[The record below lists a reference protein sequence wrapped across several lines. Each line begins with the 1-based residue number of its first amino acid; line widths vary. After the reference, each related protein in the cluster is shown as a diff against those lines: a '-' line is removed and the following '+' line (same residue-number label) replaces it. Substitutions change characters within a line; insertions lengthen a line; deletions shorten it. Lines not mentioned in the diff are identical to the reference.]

1 MGILPAM
8 IQTASRAV
16 ARVLATAFAVLGLA
30 GAAQAAPA
38 APVKTDHLTLE
49 LAAQTTAAA
58 PGSTV
63 YVALHQKIA
72 DGWHTYWRN
81 PGDAGQATKIDWTLP
96 AGWKAGEI
104 VWPTPHRYATGPLM
118 NYVYSEEVY
127 LPVPIEVPADAKPG
141 QTVALKAH
149 ADFLVCSDI
158 CVPETA
164 DLTLNLPISAGA
176 AAMDPAF
183 GGAITKVLAA
193 APKQED
199 LTGVY
204 SLNSTVLKL
213 AVTGTVV
220 KGVEVTHAYF
230 YPYEGSVIDH
240 ASPQMAER
248 GPDGLTLTLVAS
260 PSLKPPVPVLGVLS
274 VGDAAYIVES
284 KPGPLPAGAA
294 GTTPPVKVTP
304 STGAAKTAEAPAAG
318 GASGGPLGMTLI
330 TAVAFAFIG
339 GLILNLMPC
348 VFPVLSIKAAALAR
362 HVEHPAKA
370 RAEGLAFLIG
380 VVATFLVL
388 AGLLIAAKAGGEA
401 VGWGFQLQS
410 PAVVAVLALLMLLVA
425 LNLSGVFEVG
435 TSIQGAGSGLAQ
447 HGGLAGAFFT
457 GVLAV
462 VVAAPCTAPFMAG
475 AIGWAV
481 TQPPAA
487 ALLVF
492 AALGLGLA
500 APFALIAFIPG
511 LFTRLPK
518 PGAWMEGLRKV
529 LAFPMYGTAA
539 WLVWVF
545 TLQAGDAA
553 LPLLFAAALA
563 VAFAAW
569 CWGVAQR
576 ADKPMFPRAVAVI
589 GLVAAIPLVVLG
601 SKTAAP
607 AAAGAAPSTQA
618 AGSGV
623 VASAQAW
630 SVDKVAALRAE
641 GKPVFVDF
649 TAAWC
654 VTCQVNERTALA
666 GKRVADAFAKTGAVY
681 LKADWTNRDANIAKA
696 LSDRGRSGVPLYLV
710 YGKTGEP
717 EVLPQLLTEGV
728 VVAALDK
735 AKAAS

>member
-1 MGILPAM
+1 M
-8 IQTASRAV
+8 IQTPI
-16 ARVLATAFAVLGLA
+16 RVLAAVLAVLCLGFA
-30 GAAQAAPA
+30 SGAVQAQ
-38 APVKTDHLTLE
+38 PVKTDHLTVE
-49 LAAQTTAAA
+49 LAPQTKAAA
-58 PGSTV
+58 PGSTI
-63 YVALHQKIA
+63 YVALHEKIA
-72 DGWHTYWRN
+72 AGWHTYWRN
-81 PGDAGQATKIDWTLP
+81 PGDAGQAVMLTWTLP
-96 AGWKAGEI
+96 QGWKADPI
-104 VWPTPHRYATGPLM
+104 VWPQPHRFMTGPLM
-118 NYVYSEEVY
+118 NYVFTDEVY
-127 LPVPIEVPADAKPG
+127 LPIPIEVPADAKPG
-141 QTVALKAH
+141 STASLKAK

-158 CVPETA
+158 CIPESATVSL
-164 DLTLNLPISAGA
+164 DLPVSAGA
-176 AAMDPAF
+176 SETAPA
-183 GGAITKVLAA
+183 GDAIAKALAA
-193 APKQED
+193 APKAED
-199 LTGVY
+199 LTGSY
-204 SLNSTVLKL
+204 TLNGMVLKL
-213 AVTGTVV
+213 ALTGPVL
-220 KGVEVTHAYF
+220 KGVDTAHAYF
-230 YPYEGSVIDH
+230 YPYDGSTIDH
-240 ASPQMAER
+240 SKAQVFER
-248 GPDGLTLTLVAS
+248 GPDGVTATLVAGS
-260 PSLKPPVPVLGVLS
+260 SFKPTAPVMGVLA
-274 VGDAAYIVES
+274 VGGKAYEIEA
-284 KPGPLPAGAA
+284 KPGPMPPGAS
-294 GTTPPVKVTP
+294 GSGGPTTTPPIDAAAP
-304 STGAAKTAEAPAAG
+304 GAAAAGAESAAAAPAA
-318 GASGGPLGMTLI
+318 PGMGFL

-370 RAEGLAFLIG
+370 RAEGLAFLVG

-388 AGLLIAAKAGGEA
+388 AGLLIAARAGGEA

-410 PAVVAVLALLMLLVA
+410 AGVVAALALLMLLVA

-447 HGGLAGAFFT
+447 HGGLVGAFFT
-457 GVLAV
+457 GALAV

-500 APFALIAFIPG
+500 APFTIIAFVPS

-518 PGAWMEGLRKV
+518 PGGWMEGLRKV

-545 TLQAGDAA
+545 TLQAGTAA
-553 LPLLFAAALA
+553 LPLIFAAALF

-569 CWGVAQR
+569 AWGVAQR

-589 GLVAAIPLVVLG
+589 ALVAAIPLTVLG
-601 SKTAAP
+601 AKMSAVASP
-607 AAAGAAPSTQA
+607 AAAATTTTAETGAALPTE
-618 AGSGV
+618 
-623 VASAQAW
+623 AW
-630 SVDKVAALRAE
+630 SPEKVEMLRAQ

-681 LKADWTNRDANIAKA
+681 LKADWTNRDASIAKA

-710 YGKTGEP
+710 YGKTGDP
-717 EVLPQLLTEGV
+717 AVLPQLLTEGV

-735 AKAAS
+735 AKAG